1 MKNDFIKKFILKGIK
16 KELEKDTRI
25 IDDEELKN
33 YKVIKL
39 NAETDEEIAKNEKDL
54 KKNQILKSNIKKIFE
69 KRTLKNSIKK
79 CNYNLK
85 NRSCNY
91 VMNNQDFAK
100 IQELAKKVA
109 EKALK
114 VVTYHINKK
123 WNLKNDKLII
133 DYFCN
138 SQEKEDVVSFTIENF
153 LNNGIIAKNILY
165 IKNKTFKSLT
175 TEKILYNRKNYKKIN
190 SYLYY
195 KKLAQKNEI
204 LDLQKNNN
212 DDEFYN
218 SDIQA
223 LNDYI
228 KKMYIDL
235 DLKNQYKLAS
245 QKMFCKNVIKLLEL
259 TPKQKIVYNLYLQ
272 GIKQVKICEILGI
285 KKAALS
291 RLISRI
297 NDKIENIKKELCIN
311 V

>member
-16 KELEKDTRI
+16 KELEKDTKI

-33 YKVIKL
+33 YKVIQL

-69 KRTLKNSIKK
+69 KRTFKNSIKK
-79 CNYNLK
+79 CDYNLK
-85 NRSCNY
+85 NKNCNY

-100 IQELAKKVA
+100 IQELAKKVI

-123 WNLKNDKLII
+123 WNLKNDTLII

-138 SQEKEDVVSFTIENF
+138 NQEKEDLVSFTVENF
-153 LNNGIIAKNILY
+153 LNNGIIAKNILF
-165 IKNKTFKSLT
+165 IKNKTFRSIT
-175 TEKILYNRKNYKKIN
+175 NEKILYNRKNYKKIN

-195 KKLAQKNEI
+195 KKIAQKNEI

-218 SDIQA
+218 SDIQV

-228 KKMYIDL
+228 KNMYIEL
-235 DLKNQYKLAS
+235 DIKNQYKLAS
-245 QKMFCKNVIKLLEL
+245 QKMFCKNIIKLLEL

-272 GIKQVKICEILGI
+272 GIQQVKICEILGI
-285 KKAALS
+285 KKSALS

-297 NDKIENIKKELCIN
+297 NTKIENIKKELCIN
-311 V
+311 A

>member
-1 MKNDFIKKFILKGIK
+1 MKNDFIKKFILKGIE

-25 IDDEELKN
+25 IDDEEIKN

-39 NAETDEEIAKNEKDL
+39 NAETDEEISKNEKEL
-54 KKNQILKSNIKKIFE
+54 KKDNILKSNIKKIFE

-85 NRSCNY
+85 NKNCNY

-100 IQELAKKVA
+100 IQELAKKVT

-123 WNLKNDKLII
+123 WNLKNDTLII

-138 SQEKEDVVSFTIENF
+138 SQEKEDLISFTIENF
-153 LNNGIIAKNILY
+153 LNNGIIAKNILF
-165 IKNKTFKSLT
+165 IKNKTFKSIT
-175 TEKILYNRKNYKKIN
+175 NEKILYNRKNYKKIN

-223 LNDYI
+223 LNNYI
-228 KKMYIDL
+228 KNMYIEL
-235 DLKNQYKLAS
+235 DIKNQYKLAN
-245 QKMFCKNVIKLLEL
+245 QKMFCKNIIKLLEL

-272 GIKQVKICEILGI
+272 GIQQVKICEILGI

-291 RLISRI
+291 RIISRI
-297 NDKIENIKKELCIN
+297 NEKIENIKKELCIN
-311 V
+311 A

>member
-1 MKNDFIKKFILKGIK
+1 MKNDFIKKFILKGI
-16 KELEKDTRI
+16 EKDLENDVKI

-39 NAETDEEIAKNEKDL
+39 NAENDKEIAKNEKEL
-54 KKNQILKSNIKKIFE
+54 KKNQMLKSNIKKIFE

-79 CNYNLK
+79 CNYRLK
-85 NRSCNY
+85 NKSCNY

-123 WNLKNDKLII
+123 WNLKNDTLII

-138 SQEKEDVVSFTIENF
+138 SQEKEDIVSFAIENF
-153 LNNGIIAKNILY
+153 MNNGIIVKNILY
-165 IKNKTFKSLT
+165 IKNRTFRSIT
-175 TEKILYNRKNYKKIN
+175 NEKILYNRKNYKKIN

-195 KKLAQKNEI
+195 KKIAQKNEI

-212 DDEFYN
+212 GDEFYN

-228 KKMYIDL
+228 KKMYIEL

-245 QKMFCKNVIKLLEL
+245 QKIFCKNVIKLLEL
-259 TPKQKIVYNLYLQ
+259 TPKQKMVYNLYLQ

-291 RLISRI
+291 RLIARI

-311 V
+311 A